1 MRLEPDSPGLL
12 SALLESMADYAVVL
26 IDPDGIVRLW
36 SVGAERQFQYT
47 TDEMLGQ
54 PVVRL
59 FTEVERDAGAL
70 DATVHA
76 ALQEGRAWD
85 IRCMV
90 RRDGTHFWAECLVS
104 PLRDSS
110 GRLIGFLKVARD
122 ATARKRDEEKM
133 MLMARMDPLTGLA
146 NRTALDERLVAA
158 AQSAAR
164 SRRMMVVHMIDL
176 DHFKVVNDRYGHAM
190 GDELLRRVAKR
201 ITRVVRATDF
211 AARLGGDEFVLL
223 QTEVDDPT
231 IGGRVAAQIVDA
243 LAKPFRIDR
252 AILHIG
258 ASIGISVFPRDS
270 VDTKQLLRMADVA
283 LYKVKSDGRGG
294 YHYFTEDMD
303 RIAHRL
309 GTDRAMLREAL
320 DCKAFVLHYQPQIDT
335 RDGRV
340 VGMEALLRCEHPAL
354 AGYPVQDLIAL
365 AESSGLIRDL
375 GVWCLGEACRQARA
389 WREAGIPPLR
399 MCVNFCAGE
408 LNDPHLLER
417 VAEVLETTGLTSGD
431 VEIEITEQQ
440 LVDYSRPGFTVLDDL
455 RAMGASLAID
465 DFGTGYSSL
474 GYLAKLPVDRIK
486 LDRSFV
492 ERVPDDP
499 LSCTVAQA
507 VVNLAHTLDLG
518 IVAEGVETE
527 AQSRFL
533 EDTHC
538 EAQQGF
544 FFSRPLDPK
553 TMTNWLLRRCETNAA
568 VIARE
573 ALRH

>member
-1 MRLEPDSPGLL
+1 MRLDPDSPGLL
-12 SALLESMADYAVVL
+12 SALLHSMADYGVIL
-26 IDPDGIVRLW
+26 IDPDGAVRLW
-36 SVGAERQFQYT
+36 SVGAERLFQYSD
-47 TDEMLGQ
+47 DEMVGQ
-54 PVVRL
+54 PVLRL
-59 FTEVERDAGAL
+59 FSEVDREAGAL
-70 DATVHA
+70 DAAVHE

-90 RRDGTHFWAECLVS
+90 RRDGTHFWAECLLS
-104 PLRDSS
+104 PVRDAR
-110 GRLIGFLKVARD
+110 GRLAGFLKVARD

-133 MLMARMDPLTGLA
+133 MLLARMDPLTGLA
-146 NRTALDERLVAA
+146 NRTALDEKLVNA

-176 DHFKVVNDRYGHAM
+176 DHFKAVNDRYGHAM
-190 GDELLRRVAKR
+190 GDELLRRVASR
-201 ITRVVRATDF
+201 ITQVVRSSDF
-211 AARLGGDEFVLL
+211 VARLGGDEFVLV
-223 QTEVDDPT
+223 QTDVDDPT
-231 IGGRVAAQIVDA
+231 VGGRVAAQIVDA
-243 LAKPFRIDR
+243 LARPFRIER
-252 AILHIG
+252 AELHIG

-320 DCKAFVLHYQPQIDT
+320 DRNAFTLHYQPQIDT
-335 RDGRV
+335 RDGHV

-354 AGYPVQDLIAL
+354 AGYPVQELIAL
-365 AESSGLIRDL
+365 AEGSGLIRDL

-417 VAEVLETTGLTSGD
+417 VAEVLENTGLASGD
-431 VEIEITEQQ
+431 IEIEITEQQ
-440 LVDYSRPGFTVLDDL
+440 LVDYGRPGYTVLDDL

-492 ERVPDDP
+492 ERVPNDA
-499 LSCTVAQA
+499 LSCTVALA
-507 VVNLAHTLDLG
+507 IVNLAHTLDLG
-518 IVAEGVETE
+518 IVAEGVETAE
-527 AQSRFL
+527 QSRFL
-533 EDTHC
+533 DETNC
-538 EAQQGF
+538 EAQQGY
-544 FFSRPLDPK
+544 FFSRPLDRYA
-553 TMTNWLLRRCETNAA
+553 MTDWLLGRCETRDK

>member
-26 IDPDGIVRLW
+26 IDPDGVVRLW

-104 PLRDSS
+104 PLRDSD

-417 VAEVLETTGLTSGD
+417 VADVLETTGLTSGD